1 MRWIGLALH
10 AEARAEVQ
18 VLLALSRNRR
28 DAEWALG
35 TGSVVAKREGREA
48 DMTETKP
55 STVTDRYFVARKR
68 LERLAAKA
76 GIPKT
81 VSEDLIVVLSVAAA
95 GFTERAARLAAEA
108 RAKMLEEAARSMIAA
123 FDGYT
128 NKPIDDGYWRAL
140 YDAKLALIAALK
152 EPANG

>member
-1 MRWIGLALH
+1 MT
-10 AEARAEVQ
+10 EARPA
-18 VLLALSRNRR
+18 
-28 DAEWALG
+28 
-35 TGSVVAKREGREA
+35 
-48 DMTETKP
+48 
-55 STVTDRYFVARKR
+55 TVTDRYFVARKR

-81 VSEDLIVVLSVAAA
+81 VSEDLTAVLSVAATGDA
-95 GFTERAARLAAEA
+95 ERARADAAEA
-108 RAKMLEEAARSMIAA
+108 RVKVLEEAARSMIAA